1 MKFFTF
7 GRGLEPNSPPERP
20 KKSSLFGQ
28 TRQLDSLKLIYTQ
41 SVSQKEKRI
50 TALKICEQFNSLSAD
65 SLQYYVRIGLAL
77 SDKNSAEYFR
87 FKNFYCYYYL
97 KNSKATESNLYLD
110 TLLNEISAF
119 KNFESIR
126 LEILYNKAIS
136 LIRDNLYKVGMDTA
150 LNLLKA
156 SEKIKDSLSVMK
168 SYSAL
173 GLANMELE
181 NEVEA
186 INWLSKG
193 TRYTKNEILLAN
205 VNSLFLNLASCYKVR
220 EQYDTALL
228 VINKG
233 LIFTQKLE
241 NLTNEA
247 NALNIRAGIYSKL
260 KKMDWAQKDL
270 EDALV
275 IRKKVGDTHYM
286 VADMGVLS
294 FFYTFN
300 NQPLKGID
308 IAQQGI
314 VLAQQTGNI
323 YKLIYLKKGL
333 ANAYHGAK
341 QYEKAY
347 DMAFD
352 IMQMKDSLYEH
363 NTEKAIAE
371 LEAKY
376 ELKKKENII
385 ILQENKLIRSRYTLY
400 VALILLG
407 LGTILAY
414 LIYRNYKHIQQGK
427 MEKALAEEK
436 IHSMKAIQQA
446 EEKERKRIAADLH
459 DNLGS
464 YAAAISSNVRY
475 LKEMSDAKN
484 ESIVAQLDENAKGIV
499 TQLSDSIWVLK
510 NEQLSITKLADRF
523 KAWAQRIIQNYPH
536 VKYFYE
542 EDISND
548 IELTPAKILNIFL
561 ILKECLNNSLK
572 HSNCNEI
579 KIYFSSNDDIVIRI
593 EDNGKG
599 FESNIVNRG
608 NGIENIKYR
617 AKECNLQVNW
627 LTLKDKGTQ
636 VTLSSTTTN

>member
-1 MKFFTF
+1 MGKINKILLIVFVLLVVTK
-7 GRGLEPNSPPERP
+7 G
-20 KKSSLFGQ
+20 SSLFGQ
-28 TRQLDSLKLIYTQ
+28 TRQLDSLKLIYKQ

-260 KKMDWAQKDL
+260 KKMDLAQKDL

-475 LKEMSDAKN
+475 LKEMSDDKN